1 MFWVLLALCV
11 VALSGAVLML
21 WTEHGHKKGLQAAW
35 ERKTVYRPSERLTK
49 LTWLKNRLV
58 RVQTALSVLTFVL
71 FLVFSAIASGTIR
84 L

>member
-1 MFWVLLALCV
+1 
-11 VALSGAVLML
+11 ML
-21 WTEHGHKKGLQAAW
+21 WTEHGHKKGLRAA
-35 ERKTVYRPSERLTK
+35 RDMKTIYRPSEGLAK

-71 FLVFSAIASGTIR
+71 FLVFSGITSGSIQ